1 MTVRKWEWLT
11 FVLLVVGV
19 GLTVEV
25 ILTIIDIV
33 GGGQASWL
41 TWFSVVG
48 QAILAA
54 SGLFFGLGWTPLR
67 VTIDDRGITWRRGTM
82 TRVCAW
88 SDLDNLWIAK
98 KGTAVALIST
108 SAPASPVHPWDWIQA
123 KRLHVAPGAVIG
135 CIRHDALA
143 QVESGVR
150 RHGRRE
156 LPVVYQH

>member
-19 GLTVEV
+19 TLTIEAT
-25 ILTIIDIV
+25 LTIIGIV
-33 GGGQASWL
+33 GDQQASWL
-41 TWFSVVG
+41 TWLSTVG
-48 QAILAA
+48 QAVLAVL
-54 SGLFFGLGWTPLR
+54 SLFFGLGWTPLR
-67 VTIDDRGITWRRGTM
+67 VTIDDHGIAWRRGTM

-98 KGTAVALIST
+98 KGQAVALIST
-108 SAPASPVHPWDWIQA
+108 SAPAGLIHPWDWIQA
-123 KRLHVAPGAVIG
+123 KRLHVAPGAVVG

-143 QVESGVR
+143 QVEAGVR

>member
-1 MTVRKWEWLT
+1 MRKWEWLT
-11 FVLLVVGV
+11 FILLVVGV
-19 GLTVEV
+19 GLTIEV
-25 ILTIIDIV
+25 ILTLTDTMKA
-33 GGGQASWL
+33 GQASWITRL
-41 TWFSVVG
+41 AVVG
-48 QAILAA
+48 QAIVAA
-54 SGLFFGLGWTPLR
+54 LSLFFGLGWTPLR

-88 SDLDNLWIAK
+88 SELDNLWIAK

-108 SAPASPVHPWDWIQA
+108 SAPAGPVHPWDRVQA

-143 QVESGVR
+143 QVEAGVR